1 MSIAELER
9 VYGIQIQS
17 LSQIKGERMQIFLQS
32 GIENIQGRSIIK
44 QISPLQQL
52 RGVETQEFIFKQ
64 FVNL

>member
-32 GIENIQGRSIIK
+32 GIENIEGRTIIK
-44 QISPLQQL
+44 QLSATQQL
-52 RGVETQEFIFKQ
+52 IGVETNDFTFKQ
-64 FVNL
+64 IIGG